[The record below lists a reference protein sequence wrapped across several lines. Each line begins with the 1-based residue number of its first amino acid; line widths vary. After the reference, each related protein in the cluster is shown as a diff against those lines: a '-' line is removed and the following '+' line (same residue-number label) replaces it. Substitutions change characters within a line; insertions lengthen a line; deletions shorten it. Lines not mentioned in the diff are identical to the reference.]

1 MSFVN
6 QRRGRRQQR
15 SSRNVAQTV
24 VTNETSKYS
33 ICADVLRPRST
44 ENSCC
49 HASQTDLSERGRRL
63 TGTIDV
69 FEIVE
74 ASITIRSTS
83 FISGL
88 SINRFRPRLIVPGR
102 WTELCAFFSRRWLA
116 SFHVLNRITD
126 RRDRSF
132 GYNNLY
138 SLNMNYV
145 ISLPAFVAFSN
156 NDCDYWSLILL
167 SCWKDRGNINLCE
180 TVSKGLEECSCSIM
194 KLKFDV
200 NSYTTYNLFTKFFI
214 TYNSF
219 PGDKNPPIFRSS
231 SIPLSTRHITSIK
244 GPLESSRSS
253 RWNSFCC
260 HHPTTSPFPR
270 YDGFK
275 DRLNFESSVLSI
287 PVSFSLVPSHSPHSF
302 ALSLSILSPPRSLLS
317 LVIPTYPTA
326 HWRAESAFF
335 FSLSPPLFLSRAP
348 TFHYRYYATCVFPR
362 RRSGSR
368 RFRGFRA
375 PFNFPRASRR
385 RISEENGTRYRCGKK
400 CLFFGNVIF
409 WIFRLGRWNNYN
421 RIGVI
426 LLVEFFFDNSIQF
439 YWDNYK

>member
-1 MSFVN
+1 MTVKTGPPHRDNVLCKSEAWTSTTTT
-6 QRRGRRQQR
+6 

-145 ISLPAFVAFSN
+145 ILLPAFVAFSN

-287 PVSFSLVPSHSPHSF
+287 PVSFSLVPSHSHAPFFRSLALDSFTATLAPLTRYTDLPHCPLTRWVSLF
-302 ALSLSILSPPRSLLS
+302 FLSLPSPLSLSRS
-317 LVIPTYPTA
+317 
-326 HWRAESAFF
+326 H
-335 FSLSPPLFLSRAP
+335 FSLSLLRD
-348 TFHYRYYATCVFPR
+348 V
-362 RRSGSR
+362 
-368 RFRGFRA
+368 
-375 PFNFPRASRR
+375 
-385 RISEENGTRYRCGKK
+385 RISAKK
-400 CLFFGNVIF
+400 KWVTPLPGIPCAIQLSARFEATY
-409 WIFRLGRWNNYN
+409 LGRERNEISMWKKMP
-421 RIGVI
+421 
-426 LLVEFFFDNSIQF
+426 LLWQRYFLDIPSGKMEQL
-439 YWDNYK
+439 

>member
-244 GPLESSRSS
+244 RPLESSRSS

-287 PVSFSLVPSHSPHSF
+287 PVSFSLVPSLARPI
-302 ALSLSILSPPRSLLS
+302 LSLSRSRFFHRHARSSHSLYWPTPLPTDALSQP
-317 LVIPTYPTA
+317 
-326 HWRAESAFF
+326 F
-335 FSLSPPLFLSRAP
+335 FSLSPLPSFSLALPLFTIATTRRAY
-348 TFHYRYYATCVFPR
+348 FREEEVGHAA
-362 RRSGSR
+362 SGDSVR
-368 RFRGFRA
+368 HSTFRA
-375 PFNFPRASRR
+375 LRGDVSRKRTERDIDVEKNAS
-385 RISEENGTRYRCGKK
+385 SLATLFSGYSVWEDGTIII
-400 CLFFGNVIF
+400 VS
-409 WIFRLGRWNNYN
+409 
-421 RIGVI
+421 V
-426 LLVEFFFDNSIQF
+426 
-439 YWDNYK
+439 